1 MAKKRRDGDDDDSDL
16 TPLARVMRSEK
27 RPHVIVMF
35 PKLNV
40 PVAIVNPSDEEVA
53 ESAAAATQFLKQELR
68 LDEFQLSLML
78 DRNLYENE
86 EARQLLSR
94 VLRDPADIDASFAT
108 VDELREHLTA
118 DVRKILMRHLAGFIA
133 TQDPEPKEKDGR
145 DDAAFRGFIEDLKDE
160 GGLVRI
166 SDVLRYRYAATHR
179 HLTGRSVAEATK
191 SQLYGYLQLEFAEQF
206 HFGPRVEEPDE

>member
-145 DDAAFRGFIEDLKDE
+145 DDAAFRGFIEDLKESGDLFE
-160 GGLVRI
+160 YLTSCDTDMLLRI
-166 SDVLRYRYAATHR
+166 AISL
-179 HLTGRSVAEATK
+179 AEALPKRPSPSSTDT
-191 SQLYGYLQLEFAEQF
+191 SSSNSPSSSTSDRG
-206 HFGPRVEEPDE
+206 